1 MASDSSRCR
10 NRIGEPEIEMLP
22 IQRDAEL
29 RFGDHAL
36 VKVVEVFPNSYRY
49 VRWKG
54 YETIFNLYKIPHP
67 A

>member
-1 MASDSSRCR
+1 
-10 NRIGEPEIEMLP
+10 MLP